1 MSDILTP
8 LPEKL
13 RPTSVE
19 DILGQ
24 KKILSNDG
32 VLSRIIKKKIL
43 SSFILWGPPGCGKTT
58 IAKAMCDEIGASY
71 IIINGSDEGR
81 FLDTVRNR
89 VRQFATTVSLT
100 SGASHKVV
108 IIDEADNTTNDVQL
122 SLRTAVEEFHS
133 NCRFIFTCNFIN
145 KIIEPLHSRCTVV
158 DFRIKPEQATQLQ
171 GEFFKRLRSILTSE
185 KVEYDDRVLAKL
197 IKRYYP
203 DWRRLI
209 NECQRYAATGSITSA
224 ILVDVADV
232 NLDALLSS
240 LKKKEFTTVKS
251 WVVQHMDNDPTMV
264 MRKIY
269 DSLYGVLKPSSIPEA
284 VLIIAKYMNSIP
296 IVPDQEVNLLA
307 CLTEVMMSCEFK

>member
-1 MSDILTP
+1 MSKEFLWVEKYRPSVVKDCILPDTTRKVFQGFVEQGE
-8 LPEKL
+8 LPNL
-13 RPTSVE
+13 
-19 DILGQ
+19 L
-24 KKILSNDG
+24 LSGTAG
-32 VLSRIIKKKIL
+32 V
-43 SSFILWGPPGCGKTT
+43 GKTT

-71 IIINGSDEGR
+71 IVINGSDEGR

-240 LKKKEFTTVKS
+240 LKKKEFTTVKT

-307 CLTEVMMSCEFK
+307 CLTEIMMSCEFK

>member
-1 MSDILTP
+1 MEKYRPHIIDDCILPQTIKEVFKGFVKQGE
-8 LPEKL
+8 LPNL
-13 RPTSVE
+13 
-19 DILGQ
+19 L
-24 KKILSNDG
+24 LSGTAG
-32 VLSRIIKKKIL
+32 V
-43 SSFILWGPPGCGKTT
+43 GKTT
-58 IAKAMCDEIGASY
+58 IAKALCDEIGASY

-133 NCRFIFTCNFIN
+133 NCRFIFTCNFSN
-145 KIIEPLHSRCTVV
+145 KIIEPLHSRCTGV
-158 DFRIKPEQATQLQ
+158 DFRIKPEQAVKLQ
-171 GEFFKRLRSILTSE
+171 GEFFNRLKTILTSE
-185 KVEYDDRVLAKL
+185 NVKFEDKVLAKL
-197 IKRYYP
+197 VRRYYP

-209 NECQRYAATGSITSA
+209 NECQRYSASGSIDSA

-232 NLDALLSS
+232 NLDSLLSS
-240 LKKKEFTTVKS
+240 LKKKDFTTVKN

-269 DSLYGVLKPSSIPEA
+269 DSLYDVLKPSSIPEA
-284 VLIIAKYMNSIP
+284 VLVIAKYMNSIP
-296 IVPDQEVNLLA
+296 IVPDQEINLLA
-307 CLTEVMMSCEFK
+307 CLTEIMMSCEFK

>member
-1 MSDILTP
+1 MSGTA
-8 LPEKL
+8 
-13 RPTSVE
+13 
-19 DILGQ
+19 
-24 KKILSNDG
+24 G
-32 VLSRIIKKKIL
+32 V
-43 SSFILWGPPGCGKTT
+43 GKTT
-58 IAKAMCDEIGASY
+58 IAKAMCEEIGASY
-71 IIINGSDEGR
+71 IVINGSDEGR

-122 SLRTAVEEFHS
+122 SLRTAVEEFHN

-158 DFRIKPEQATQLQ
+158 DFRIKPEQSTQLQ
-171 GEFFKRLRSILTSE
+171 GEFFVRLRSILTKE
-185 KVEYDDRVLAKL
+185 KVEYDDKVLAKL

-209 NECQRYAATGSITSA
+209 NECQRYAATGAITSA

-232 NLDALLSS
+232 NLDTLLAS
-240 LKKKEFTTVKS
+240 LKKKEFTTVKN

-307 CLTEVMMSCEFK
+307 CLTEIMMSCEFK

>member
-1 MSDILTP
+1 MSKEFLWVEKYRPNIVDDCILPQTIKEVFKGFVKQGE
-8 LPEKL
+8 LPNL
-13 RPTSVE
+13 
-19 DILGQ
+19 L
-24 KKILSNDG
+24 LSGTAG
-32 VLSRIIKKKIL
+32 V
-43 SSFILWGPPGCGKTT
+43 GKTT
-58 IAKAMCDEIGASY
+58 IAKALCDEIGASY
-71 IIINGSDEGR
+71 ILINGSDEGR

-122 SLRTAVEEFHS
+122 SLRSAVEEFHS

-158 DFRIKPEQATQLQ
+158 DFRIKHEQAVKLQ
-171 GEFFKRLRSILTSE
+171 GEFFNRLKNILLKE
-185 KVEYDDRVLAKL
+185 DVKFEDKVLAKL
-197 IKRYYP
+197 VRRYYP

-209 NECQRYAATGSITSA
+209 NECQRYSASGAIDSA

-232 NLDALLSS
+232 NLDSLLTA
-240 LKKKEFTTVKS
+240 LKKKDFTTVKS

-269 DSLYGVLKPSSIPEA
+269 DSLYDVLKPSSIPEA

-296 IVPDQEVNLLA
+296 IVPDQEINLLA
-307 CLTEVMMSCEFK
+307 CLTEIMMSCEFK